1 MSFENFIAGRYLKAK
16 RKEKFISLISILSIF
31 GIAIGVT
38 ALIAVMAVMTGA
50 EADFRSK
57 ILGVESHLTI
67 LHAGG
72 RLNNDPELIKTISE
86 TKGVNNVTPY
96 ISNQVMIRTS
106 KRVKGIILRG
116 IDPSVSSTF
125 IKDIKKESLVKKL
138 DGKGASAGIILGEEL
153 AKSLNVIDGDKL
165 YIISPQ
171 GMLLPIGHSP
181 SIRRFIVKG
190 TFTTGMN
197 EYDSSLAYI
206 NLENAQSFFGLG
218 NKVNAIGVW
227 VDEINDVEKV
237 KSDIFKKIS
246 FPYWSRDWKQRNSS
260 LFAALKLEKVAMNII
275 LILIVIVAAFN
286 IASTLIM
293 MVMDKTKDIAILK
306 TMGANTSSIRRIFI
320 AQGMV
325 IGLLGTL
332 SGVVLGIITCYLLK
346 NYLHIDLPKAY
357 PFTTLPVKLELFDI
371 LSVALSSIAISF
383 LSTLYPSYQASKQNP
398 VEAIRY
404 G

>member
-1 MSFENFIAGRYLKAK
+1 MSFENLIAGRYLKAK

-72 RLNNDPELIKTISE
+72 RLKSDPELIKTIKE
-86 TKGVNNVTPY
+86 TPGVKSVTPY
-96 ISNQVMIRTS
+96 ISNQVMVRTS
-106 KRVKGIILRG
+106 RRVKGIVLRG
-116 IDPSVSSTF
+116 IDPAVSATF
-125 IKDIKKESLVKKL
+125 IKDIKKESLVKRL
-138 DGKGASAGIILGEEL
+138 EGVGAKAGIVLGKEL
-153 AKSLNVIDGDKL
+153 AKSLNVMKGDKL

-181 SIRRFIVKG
+181 SIRRFIVQG
-190 TFTTGMN
+190 TFSTGMH
-197 EYDSSLAYI
+197 EYDNSLAYI

-218 NKVNAIGVW
+218 DKVNAIGVW
-227 VDEINDVEKV
+227 VNDIHRVEKV
-237 KSDIFKKIS
+237 KAGIFKKIG

-260 LFAALKLEKVAMNII
+260 LFAALKLEKTAMNII

-306 TMGANTSSIRRIFI
+306 AMGANSGSIRRIFI
-320 AQGMV
+320 SQGMV
-325 IGLLGTL
+325 IGLIGTIA
-332 SGVVLGIITCYLLK
+332 GVILGIITCYLLK
-346 NYLHIDLPKAY
+346 NYIHIDLPAAY

-371 LSVALSSIAISF
+371 LSVAGSSIAISF
-383 LSTLYPSYQASKQNP
+383 ISTLYPSYQASKQNP

>member
-38 ALIAVMAVMTGA
+38 ALVAVMAVMTGA

-86 TKGVNNVTPY
+86 IKGVNNVTPY
-96 ISNQVMIRTS
+96 ISNQVMVRTS

-125 IKDIKKESLVKKL
+125 IKDIKKESLIQKL
-138 DGKGASAGIILGEEL
+138 DGKGASAGIVLGKEL

-190 TFTTGMN
+190 TFTTGMH

-218 NKVNAIGVW
+218 KKVNAIGVW
-227 VDEINDVEKV
+227 VNDIHNVEKV
-237 KSDIFKKIS
+237 KSDIFGKIS

-260 LFAALKLEKVAMNII
+260 LFAALKLEKTAMNII

-306 TMGANTSSIRRIFI
+306 TMGANSTSIRRIFI

-325 IGLLGTL
+325 IGVIGTL
-332 SGVVLGIITCYLLK
+332 SGIVLGIITCYLLK
-346 NYLHIDLPKAY
+346 NYLHIDLPPAY

-371 LSVALSSIAISF
+371 MSVALSSIVISF
-383 LSTLYPSYQASKQNP
+383 LSTLYPSFQASKQNP